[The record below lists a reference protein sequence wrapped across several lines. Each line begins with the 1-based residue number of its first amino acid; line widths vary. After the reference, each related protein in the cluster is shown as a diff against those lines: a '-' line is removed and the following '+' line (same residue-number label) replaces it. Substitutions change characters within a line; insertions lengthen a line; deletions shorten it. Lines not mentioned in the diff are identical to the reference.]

1 MILRGL
7 KITIGLI
14 HNWVYRSSFHAVS
27 GWQGVHVR
35 QRYSVAPAPKLS
47 GTEKLLPC
55 HRLTPMI
62 YYHHHHYY
70 YYYIYVF

>member
-1 MILRGL
+1 MAL
-7 KITIGLI
+7 
-14 HNWVYRSSFHAVS
+14 WRSINFVLLLLFLTLGIYDPEAARCPVT
-27 GWQGVHVR
+27 R
-35 QRYSVAPAPKLS
+35 QRYSVVPAPKLS

-62 YYHHHHYY
+62 YYYYYY